1 MYCMNRYATAEVQPT
16 MDERRPAPASEH
28 SADAFGPL
36 ISALIFGYYGFL
48 DSTVRDTTDDA
59 DNTVLLWLGTLWIL
73 RVSALLFVAST
84 VLAFRNDRK
93 TDLLYGASS
102 MLATLGLLVILVWDQ
117 ADTQY
122 QTVFHPIILLL
133 CIAWN
138 GYGAIQTLRSALR
151 GG

>member
-1 MYCMNRYATAEVQPT
+1 MNRYATAEVQPT

-73 RVSALLFVAST
+73 RVSALLFLAST

>member
-1 MYCMNRYATAEVQPT
+1 MAGSTI
-16 MDERRPAPASEH
+16 DERRPTPASDH
-28 SADAFGPL
+28 TADAFGPL

-59 DNTVLLWLGTLWIL
+59 GNTVLLWLGSLWIL
-73 RVSALLFVAST
+73 RISALLFLAST
-84 VLAFRNDRK
+84 ALAFRNDRK

-102 MLATLGLLVILVWDQ
+102 ILATLGLLVILIWDQ

-138 GYGAIQTLRSALR
+138 GYGSIQTLRSALR
-151 GG
+151 GV

>member
-1 MYCMNRYATAEVQPT
+1 MAGSTL
-16 MDERRPAPASEH
+16 DERRPSPASDH
-28 SADAFGPL
+28 AADAFGPL

-59 DNTVLLWLGTLWIL
+59 GNTVLLWLGSLWIL
-73 RVSALLFVAST
+73 RISALLFLAST
-84 VLAFRNDRK
+84 ALAFRNDRK

-102 MLATLGLLVILVWDQ
+102 TLATLGLLVILIWDQ
-117 ADTQY
+117 ADAQY
-122 QTVFHPIILLL
+122 QTVFHPIILLI

-151 GG
+151 GI

>member
-1 MYCMNRYATAEVQPT
+1 MNRYATGEVHPT

-36 ISALIFGYYGFL
+36 LSALIFGYYGFL

-59 DNTVLLWLGTLWIL
+59 DNTVLLWLGALWIL
-73 RVSALLFVAST
+73 RVSALLFLAST

>member
-1 MYCMNRYATAEVQPT
+1 
-16 MDERRPAPASEH
+16 MDERRPAPASDH

-48 DSTVRDTTDDA
+48 DSTVRVTTDDA
-59 DNTVLLWLGTLWIL
+59 GNTVLLWLGTLWIL
-73 RVSALLFVAST
+73 RVSTLLFLASMA
-84 VLAFRNDRK
+84 LAFRNDRK

-102 MLATLGLLVILVWDQ
+102 ILATLGLLVILIWDQ

-122 QTVFHPIILLL
+122 QTVFHPIILLI

-138 GYGAIQTLRSALR
+138 GYGSIQTLRSGLR
-151 GG
+151 GA

>member
-1 MYCMNRYATAEVQPT
+1 MNRYATAEVQPT